1 MFKLTALPCGHS
13 CCQECLAKLL
23 ALQPNP
29 KCPLCKKCIPGND
42 PLNINYILHD
52 ITSKLQVYCTNEGC
66 HWTGTYDGTE
76 HHANRCERVKVEC
89 QNNGCTDVIQGGDM
103 ASHLL
108 ECPKQEMRCMD
119 CGESFTRES
128 RDSHLAISCSYRRIY
143 CPLGCE
149 VTMPQW
155 VTFDDL
161 LVLSSH

>member
-1 MFKLTALPCGHS
+1 MLKPTALPCGHS
-13 CCQECLAKLL
+13 GCQECLAKLL

-29 KCPLCKKCIPGND
+29 KCPLCKKCIPSIE

-76 HHANRCERVKVEC
+76 HHANRCERVRVEC
-89 QNNGCTDVIQGGDM
+89 ENNGCTDVLQRGDM

-119 CGESFTRES
+119 REAKA
-128 RDSHLAISCSYRRIY
+128 L
-143 CPLGCE
+143 PE
-149 VTMPQW
+149 KVVTATSPSPVHTGGSIVHSGAKW
-155 VTFDDL
+155 PCH
-161 LVLSSH
+161 SE